1 MNAIAQALSVALVDF
16 VWQGLWIAFGLWAIL
31 LLLKDRSPRARYA
44 ASAIALAAMAMLP
57 LVTALL
63 AYRAHSAGQPVSGWT
78 QVIPEAVIGASTA
91 GMRSFDWSAW
101 LERWALPAWALGV
114 LLFSIRL
121 VWSARRISQ
130 LRRQSTTPEAALL
143 ALAARLAERM
153 HLARPARVLITQ
165 AADCPSVAGWVRPV
179 VLLPAATLVGLT
191 PQQLEAILAH
201 ELAHIRRYD
210 YLFNMLQSI
219 VETLLFYHP
228 AVWWVSSRMRRER
241 ELCCDDMAVA
251 ACGDALC
258 YARALTR
265 LERLRLTAPGMA
277 LGSTGGP
284 LMYRIRRIVGERNPT
299 APSKLPGILALSL
312 GLLTLTIHMPWA
324 RAQQPERLAPV
335 VAEDNILADDDGVT
349 VNAGNARIVERRPV
363 EYPGAALEKGIQ
375 GTVVVEV
382 TLDAAGTVT
391 DARVLSGPAELR
403 KAALQSVL
411 EWQFAD
417 AGSGSTCEIS
427 ITFQPPDSTA
437 RVISDGVSGA
447 VSDSVS
453 GGIGISGGVGGGV
466 GGGVSSGVSGG
477 VAGGISRVIPDG
489 IHGGVDSDTRAAVR
503 QATEEELEARLK
515 MLRDQALRKAIESAR
530 IDQLESG
537 ILARQGA
544 VESLEQ
550 QLQAL
555 QQRSVLTADAA
566 ALAESQKAQ
575 IMALEKRLAE
585 LQGLTGRRLKSITIV
600 GLGDSQRDALLSILP
615 AHVGD
620 TLIDDSAA
628 KIRAVVS
635 QFDPNLGLSF
645 QVGTDGEVEIRIAA
659 PDHGAERHL

>member
-1 MNAIAQALSVALVDF
+1 MNAIAQALSVALLDF
-16 VWQGLWIAFGLWAIL
+16 VWQGLWIAFALWAIL
-31 LLLKDRSPRARYA
+31 LFLKDRSPLARYR
-44 ASAIALAAMAMLP
+44 ASALALAAMAILP
-57 LVTALL
+57 VITALL
-63 AYRAHSAGQPVSGWT
+63 AYRAHSPGQPASGWSN
-78 QVIPEAVIGASTA
+78 VIPHVAIGATA
-91 GMRSFDWSAW
+91 AGIRSLDWSTW
-101 LERWALPAWALGV
+101 LQRWALPAWALGV

-121 VWSARRISQ
+121 VWSARHISQ
-130 LRRQSTTPEAALL
+130 LRRRSTAPEAVLL
-143 ALAARLAERM
+143 AQAARLAERM

-165 AADCPSVAGWVRPV
+165 AADCPSVVGWIRPV

-191 PQQLEAILAH
+191 PQQLEAVLAH

-241 ELCCDDMAVA
+241 ELCCDDMAVN

-284 LMYRIRRIVGERNPT
+284 LMYRIRRIVGEAHQT

-324 RAQQPERLAPV
+324 RAQQPETPAAAV
-335 VAEDNILADDDGVT
+335 VTRDNVVDDEAVT
-349 VNAGNARIVERRPV
+349 VNAGNARIIERRPV

-382 TLDAAGTVT
+382 TLDAAGAVT

-417 AGSGSTCEIS
+417 AVSGSTREVS
-427 ITFQPPDSTA
+427 ITFQPPDGSA
-437 RVISDGVSGA
+437 RVVSDGVSGGVGISGGIGGG
-447 VSDSVS
+447 VSGGVS
-453 GGIGISGGVGGGV
+453 GGI

-477 VAGGISRVIPDG
+477 IGGGVSIAVPDG
-489 IHGGVDSDTRAAVR
+489 IGGGVSDM
-503 QATEEELEARLK
+503 ELQARLK
-515 MLRDQALRKAIESAR
+515 LLQEEAMRKAIASQELN
-530 IDQLESG
+530 QLDAK
-537 ILARQGA
+537 IIADDKAAAMVAQAQA
-544 VESLEQ
+544 VEQ
-550 QLQAL
+550 QLQIL
-555 QQRSVLTADAA
+555 RQHSDLTADATA
-566 ALAESQKAQ
+566 IAESQKAQ

-585 LQGLTGRRLKSITIV
+585 LQGLTGRRLKAITIA
-600 GLGDSQRDALLSILP
+600 GLGDSQRDALLSMLP
-615 AHVGD
+615 MQVGD
-620 TLIDDSAA
+620 TLSEDSLA
-628 KIRAVVS
+628 KIRAAVD
-635 QFDPNLGLSF
+635 QFDPNLGLSLR
-645 QVGTDGEVEIRIAA
+645 VGSDGEVEIRIA
-659 PDHGAERHL
+659 PPRDAERHL